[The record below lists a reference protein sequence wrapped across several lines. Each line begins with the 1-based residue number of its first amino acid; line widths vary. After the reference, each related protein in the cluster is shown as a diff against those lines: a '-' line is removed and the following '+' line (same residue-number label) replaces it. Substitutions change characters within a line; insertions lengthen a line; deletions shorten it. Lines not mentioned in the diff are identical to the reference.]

1 MAGDL
6 MGGGRAS
13 NRKEEALNKALYSA
27 ACRAALKAGSDDL
40 SHDLQWVVDKLLEM
54 ENVTYCPHG
63 RPVLVKLSRQQVE
76 KLFSRI

>member
-1 MAGDL
+1 
-6 MGGGRAS
+6 
-13 NRKEEALNKALYSA
+13 
-27 ACRAALKAGSDDL
+27 LKAGSDDL